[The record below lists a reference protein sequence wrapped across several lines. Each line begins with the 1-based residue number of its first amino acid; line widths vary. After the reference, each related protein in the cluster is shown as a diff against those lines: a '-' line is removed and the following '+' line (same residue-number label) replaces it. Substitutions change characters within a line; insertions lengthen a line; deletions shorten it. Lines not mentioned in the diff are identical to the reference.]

1 MALISGTMSHSVPLD
16 HCCSCVSAFNLIT
29 DLPLC
34 VSIFIKIWC
43 SQSFQEQVYTFGLN
57 GNRTCRQICF
67 RNHKFP
73 KFYISFGIFL
83 KTSKLLKNAY

>member
-57 GNRTCRQICF
+57 GNADRFVSGITSF
-67 RNHKFP
+67 LSF
-73 KFYISFGIFL
+73 ISVLEFF
-83 KTSKLLKNAY
+83 